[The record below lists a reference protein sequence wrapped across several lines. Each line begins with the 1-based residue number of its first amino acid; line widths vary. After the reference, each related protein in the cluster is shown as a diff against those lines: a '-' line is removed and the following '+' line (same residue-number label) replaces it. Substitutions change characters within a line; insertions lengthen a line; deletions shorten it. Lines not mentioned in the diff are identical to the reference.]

1 MIRVIIERQVKNKE
15 RLLPMLRELRAA
27 AVHQPGYVTGETM
40 VSTEDDSITAVIS
53 TWHSLEQWQAWET
66 SETRATLYEL
76 IEPLLVKEPRIRVYR
91 VIATEEQT
99 V

>member
-27 AVHQPGYVTGETM
+27 AVHQPGYVTGETL
-40 VSTEDDSITAVIS
+40 VSTEDASKTAVIS

-76 IEPLLVKEPRIRVYR
+76 IEPLLVEEPRVRVYR
-91 VIATEEQT
+91 VMATEEQT

>member
-15 RLLPMLRELRAA
+15 RLLPMLQELRAT
-27 AVHQPGYVTGETM
+27 AVHQPGYVTGETL

-76 IEPLLVKEPRIRVYR
+76 IEPLLVEEPRIRVYR
-91 VIATEEQT
+91 VMATEEQT